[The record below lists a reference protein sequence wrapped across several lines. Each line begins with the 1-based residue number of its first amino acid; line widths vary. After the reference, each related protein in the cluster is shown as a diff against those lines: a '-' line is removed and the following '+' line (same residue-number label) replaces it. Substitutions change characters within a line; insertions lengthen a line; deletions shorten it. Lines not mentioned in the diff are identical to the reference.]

1 MPTWGW
7 FVVALVVVDLVV
19 IVTWVVLRR
28 TAKPTPASAHP
39 VDAETR
45 DEVFALVTARKKV
58 EAMKL
63 LRDRTGMPLR
73 QAKDTVDAVSSGPT
87 HQ

>member
-28 TAKPTPASAHP
+28 TAKPTLASAHA
-39 VDAETR
+39 VDAATQ
-45 DEVFALVTARKKV
+45 DEVFALVSARKKV

-73 QAKDTVDAVSSGPT
+73 QAKDTVDAVSSGRT
-87 HQ
+87 Q

>member
-28 TAKPTPASAHP
+28 TAKPTPTSAHP
-39 VDAETR
+39 VDAATH
-45 DEVFALVTARKKV
+45 DEVLALVSERKKV

-73 QAKDTVDAVSSGPT
+73 QAKNTVDAVSSGPS
-87 HQ
+87 QQ